1 MDSEIDQ
8 YPTHITEAVNNAVLN
23 LLPEKSRKV
32 YDGFYQKFKEWHVK
46 NGLKEIREEVLLA
59 YFFEES
65 KRLKPSS
72 LWSQYSML
80 RSTLCIYDDVDISKF
95 PKLRAFL
102 KRQSVGFRPKKSKVL
117 SRDDIHN
124 FLKNG
129 PDERYLMIKVS

>member
-59 YFFEES
+59 YFFEALQFMVS
-65 KRLKPSS
+65 YL
-72 LWSQYSML
+72 L
-80 RSTLCIYDDVDISKF
+80 F
-95 PKLRAFL
+95 AF
-102 KRQSVGFRPKKSKVL
+102 
-117 SRDDIHN
+117 
-124 FLKNG
+124 
-129 PDERYLMIKVS
+129 MMM